1 MLGPTTGLELGDS
14 VLFLLFGGSIYCGSR
29 RYLVVRVR
37 WPTRRLE
44 QYGSPFISCDVGAPA
59 GGHPLSHS
67 RIGRMKHRGS
77 RYCRVV
83 RERSPAPRL
92 EQLLHFSD
100 SPIFLLYTPT
110 TAQIW
115 RAVVLATC
123 ELASHLFRF
132 NSNNEEL
139 SIYSPI
145 ALSIPSRGRREE
157 EEEEDLELPIRV
169 GGERERE
176 IDEEE
181 DMIAS
186 SSRSSAS
193 DGVRKRGRGKRVDS
207 SASATA
213 SASDWTDATSEE
225 EERAVGAFRRAL
237 IDRNL
242 LPACHDDYHTMKR
255 SVLIADL
262 SYHF

>member
-92 EQLLHFSD
+92 EQ
-100 SPIFLLYTPT
+100 
-110 TAQIW
+110 Q
-115 RAVVLATC
+115 
-123 ELASHLFRF
+123 
-132 NSNNEEL
+132 L

-157 EEEEDLELPIRV
+157 EEEEEEDLELPIRV
-169 GGERERE
+169 GRERERE

>member
-29 RYLVVRVR
+29 RYLVVRLR

-92 EQLLHFSD
+92 EQ
-100 SPIFLLYTPT
+100 
-110 TAQIW
+110 Q
-115 RAVVLATC
+115 
-123 ELASHLFRF
+123 
-132 NSNNEEL
+132 
-139 SIYSPI
+139 
-145 ALSIPSRGRREE
+145 
-157 EEEEDLELPIRV
+157 
-169 GGERERE
+169 RERE

-213 SASDWTDATSEE
+213 SASDLTDATSEE

>member
-1 MLGPTTGLELGDS
+1 M
-14 VLFLLFGGSIYCGSR
+14 YCGSR
-29 RYLVVRVR
+29 RYLVVRLR

-92 EQLLHFSD
+92 EQHILQRRRKFG
-100 SPIFLLYTPT
+100 
-110 TAQIW
+110 A
-115 RAVVLATC
+115 R
-123 ELASHLFRF
+123 
-132 NSNNEEL
+132 
-139 SIYSPI
+139 SIEHISPI

-157 EEEEDLELPIRV
+157 EEEEEEDLELPIRV
-169 GGERERE
+169 GRERERE